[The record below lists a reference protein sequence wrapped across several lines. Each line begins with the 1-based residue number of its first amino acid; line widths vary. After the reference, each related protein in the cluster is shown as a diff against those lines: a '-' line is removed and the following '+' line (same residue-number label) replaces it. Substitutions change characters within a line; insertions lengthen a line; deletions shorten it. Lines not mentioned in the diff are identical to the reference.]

1 MADVA
6 FAPDAGADAPAAGT
20 TVPARATSDAAASDN
35 LTSDPATR
43 GTLTVADRAV
53 QRVAAAAAVRVPGVA
68 RTTAGGLLGRDLPHA
83 SAHVVGTRAQVEVDV
98 ALVWPAP
105 ADATARSVR
114 EAVAAAV
121 ERFAG
126 VPTDRVDVR
135 VVAVTDPSDAPR
147 ERVR

>member
-6 FAPDAGADAPAAGT
+6 LAPTPAEAP
-20 TVPARATSDAAASDN
+20 P
-35 LTSDPATR
+35 DPGTR

-53 QRVAAAAAVRVPGVA
+53 QRVAAVAAARVPGVA

-105 ADATARSVR
+105 AAVTARAVR